1 MSDGTEAD
9 DCTWRDCSIKSGN
22 GHEGWEIGR
31 WPGRKSLYLSRQEGA
46 RVDLIA
52 IVRSEQ
58 DADTLWAFLAHLL
71 AGRGRLA

>member
-22 GHEGWEIGR
+22 VGWEIGR